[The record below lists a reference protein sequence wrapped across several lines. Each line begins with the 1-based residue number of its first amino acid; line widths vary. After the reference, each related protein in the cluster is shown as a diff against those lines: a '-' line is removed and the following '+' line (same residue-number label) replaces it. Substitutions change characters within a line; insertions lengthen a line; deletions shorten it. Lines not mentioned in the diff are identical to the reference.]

1 MSERGVVTAAGY
13 EDGVIFR
20 IDPAKARFRRRF
32 LLIVVVGFVGLIWV
46 AGLLTSQLG
55 AWITLPVLLGLV
67 VAVVVGYWTP
77 RPPVL
82 VISRE
87 AVRLDKR
94 SVPWADVHHVEITYH
109 ATVEHGGFTFVHI
122 KHGERPSIADLMIYP
137 PWSGATVTQVEG
149 ALRRYGPPGLEFR
162 QTPAG
167 P

>member
-1 MSERGVVTAAGY
+1 MSERDVVTAAGY

-55 AWITLPVLLGLV
+55 AWITLPVFLGLV

-87 AVRLDKR
+87 AVRLDER
-94 SVPWADVHHVEITYH
+94 SVPWA
-109 ATVEHGGFTFVHI
+109 
-122 KHGERPSIADLMIYP
+122 
-137 PWSGATVTQVEG
+137 
-149 ALRRYGPPGLEFR
+149 
-162 QTPAG
+162 
-167 P
+167 

>member
-1 MSERGVVTAAGY
+1 MSERDVVTAAGC

-32 LLIVVVGFVGLIWV
+32 LLIVVVGFVGLFWV
-46 AGLLTSQLG
+46 AGLLTRQLG
-55 AWITLPVLLGLV
+55 AWITLPVFLGLV

-87 AVRLDKR
+87 AVRLDER
-94 SVPWADVHHVEITYH
+94 SVPWADVHHVEITSH
-109 ATVEHGGFTFVHI
+109 ATEYGGFTFVHI
-122 KHGERPSIADLMIYP
+122 KLGERSSIADLMIYP
-137 PWSGATVTQVEG
+137 PESGATATQVEE

-162 QTPAG
+162 QTPAD